1 MRRVATVLLLAGS
14 VLAGG
19 LAGAADTTGESI
31 YQSSCLACHGAD
43 GAGVL
48 PGVPDLSGKDGPL
61 AAADEVLLPRV
72 REGFQSPGS
81 PLAMPPRGGNPNL
94 SNEDLAV
101 VLNYMRKEFM
111 LR

>member
-1 MRRVATVLLLAGS
+1 MKRVASILLLAVGA
-14 VLAGG
+14 L
-19 LAGAADTTGESI
+19 LAGATWAANATGESI
-31 YQSSCLACHGAD
+31 YHPSGPPCAGAD

-61 AAADEVLLPRV
+61 AAADEVLLKRIA
-72 REGFQSPGS
+72 EGFQSPGS
-81 PLAMPPRGGNPNL
+81 PLAMPPRGGNPKL
-94 SNEDLAV
+94 SNEDLAA